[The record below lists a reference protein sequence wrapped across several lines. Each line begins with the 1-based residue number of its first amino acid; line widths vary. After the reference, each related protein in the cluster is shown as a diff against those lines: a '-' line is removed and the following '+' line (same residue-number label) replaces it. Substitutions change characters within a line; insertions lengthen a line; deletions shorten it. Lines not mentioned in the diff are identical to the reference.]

1 MRAEPFN
8 GIRQKQTATVAVA
21 RAYLDAFDAVKEIT
35 A

>member
-1 MRAEPFN
+1 MRAEPPWRN
-8 GIRQKQTATVAVA
+8 PSNKTAMVAVA